1 MRNELTTIKQ
11 HLGLAERCL
20 QRADREWAYYKN
32 GQPLPNGTVDF
43 SNSKGHYMS
52 SQKSYASAK
61 EYAEKVLQELKGF
74 NELELERR
82 AKSVIAKC
90 NYNK

>member
-1 MRNELTTIKQ
+1 MPIKNGLDNQDGTIVVNAGSNIYWENNNERTYTTI
-11 HLGLAERCL
+11 R
-20 QRADREWAYYKN
+20 
-32 GQPLPNGTVDF
+32 NGTVDF
-43 SNSKGHYMS
+43 SNSKGPYMS

>member
-1 MRNELTTIKQ
+1 
-11 HLGLAERCL
+11 
-20 QRADREWAYYKN
+20 
-32 GQPLPNGTVDF
+32 
-43 SNSKGHYMS
+43 MS